1 LNEWADIIPLV
12 NMVLLVAL
20 CVIVLRK
27 H

>member
-1 LNEWADIIPLV
+1 VNEWTDVIPLL
-12 NMVLLVAL
+12 NMVLLIAL